1 MVMKPQQS
9 LYALA
14 VLALVAGLA
23 ACGGGGG
30 GGSSPIP
37 VGGPPTPVS
46 SPVSSPGA
54 QTCGAPGQACVT
66 GTVVDASHTYVLAT
80 PTADPPTSVD
90 TPGPNASPVPMP
102 THAPT
107 YGLPLAGVPVAL
119 MPWTTGDN
127 TPVAQTTTAA
137 NGTFSLPVAPGHYL
151 LVVGNNTPVPFAS
164 PWPTTWTTTLH
175 MQITAVAGND
185 PIVVPTPYDYPPTPV
200 QASGNL
206 RIQTLVEP
214 QLSCFIALNAARAVG
229 QPYVAGPPS
238 IPAEQPAPPEIADEF
253 LTEYTQAQADQM
265 AAVYPVFASNG
276 NTGTTLAS
284 RGLLYTEPMFG
295 FGNQLL
301 PTGFEPIQPVTTP
314 PNDTSP
320 GTTGTG
326 GAACQ
331 TLGATEFENAPFGV
345 QAEIDDPNN
354 VWQGLGV
361 SNIYGANLDVYD
373 IR

>member
-1 MVMKPQQS
+1 MKQQS
-9 LYALA
+9 LSALA
-14 VLALVAGLA
+14 VLALLAGLA
-23 ACGGGGG
+23 ACGGAGNGVG
-30 GGSSPIP
+30 PIP

-46 SPVSSPGA
+46 SPVSSPGS
-54 QTCGAPGQACVT
+54 QTCPSGQACVT

-175 MQITAVAGND
+175 MQITAVAGDD

-253 LTEYTQAQADQM
+253 LTEYNQALTDQV
-265 AAVYPVFASNG
+265 AATYPVFPSSGYPNG
-276 NTGTTLAS
+276 TLAG
-284 RGLLYTEPMFG
+284 RGPLYTEPMFG
-295 FGNQLL
+295 FGNQLI
-301 PTGFEPIQPVTTP
+301 PTGFYPVEPVTTP
-314 PNDTSP
+314 S
-320 GTTGTG
+320 
-326 GAACQ
+326 
-331 TLGATEFENAPFGV
+331 TLGQFAGTATNFATGCSLANFENDPFGL
-345 QAEIDDPNN
+345 QAMFDDPLN
-354 VWQGLGV
+354 VWQGEGGT
-361 SNIYGANLDVYD
+361 NIYDNYLAVYD
-373 IR
+373 VR